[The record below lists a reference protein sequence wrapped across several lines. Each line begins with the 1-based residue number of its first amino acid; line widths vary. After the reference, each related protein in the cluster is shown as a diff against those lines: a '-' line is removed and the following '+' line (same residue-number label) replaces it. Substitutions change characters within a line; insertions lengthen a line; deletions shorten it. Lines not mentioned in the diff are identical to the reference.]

1 VSAAIAVAERQS
13 TAAAPFRP
21 AAKRPEK
28 DNCYTVTLI
37 RSLLESNMRFSP
49 GQTID
54 HYEVVEAL
62 GEGAYAETYKA
73 HDTRTGQMVLLK
85 SPNPLLFADPL
96 IYQRF
101 ERETEIARRLDAPGV
116 QRSLDLS
123 DNSKEP
129 YLVLEFV
136 EGKNLRLKLA
146 GFTGRVP
153 VDLALDWAR
162 QLAVAIAYLHSRG
175 ITHRDLKPENIL
187 VTDDGILK
195 VVDFGTALLAGARR
209 LTWRHMT
216 EGVGTPDYMSPEQI
230 QGGRG
235 DPRSDVYSWGVI
247 VYELLTGRVPFEGD
261 NWLAVMAGHLRRTP
275 ERIRDLRPEVSA
287 SFEAV
292 VLKAMRRY
300 PENRYQSADALLA
313 DLERLDSLEPASFD
327 LSPEP
332 PMGGMASAGS
342 RKQLY
347 GYIALIA
354 GGFVAVVAIIVVLLE
369 VLR

>member
-1 VSAAIAVAERQS
+1 
-13 TAAAPFRP
+13 
-21 AAKRPEK
+21 
-28 DNCYTVTLI
+28 
-37 RSLLESNMRFSP
+37 
-49 GQTID
+49 
-54 HYEVVEAL
+54 
-62 GEGAYAETYKA
+62 
-73 HDTRTGQMVLLK
+73 
-85 SPNPLLFADPL
+85 
-96 IYQRF
+96 
-101 ERETEIARRLDAPGV
+101 
-116 QRSLDLS
+116 
-123 DNSKEP
+123 
-129 YLVLEFV
+129 
-136 EGKNLRLKLA
+136 
-146 GFTGRVP
+146 
-153 VDLALDWAR
+153 
-162 QLAVAIAYLHSRG
+162 
-175 ITHRDLKPENIL
+175 
-187 VTDDGILK
+187 
-195 VVDFGTALLAGARR
+195 
-209 LTWRHMT
+209 MT